1 MKNFRLRSSSFL
13 LLAALTGAATAH
25 EGHGMPGS
33 SHWHA
38 SDLLAPL
45 LVAALA
51 GLGWWLG
58 RRK

>member
-1 MKNFRLRSSSFL
+1 MLKNFSPVL
-13 LLAALTGAATAH
+13 LLILLASEAAAH

-38 SDLLAPL
+38 SDVLLPL
-45 LVAALA
+45 LVVACAA
-51 GLGWWLG
+51 LGWWLG

>member
-1 MKNFRLRSSSFL
+1 MKNLSPVFL
-13 LLAALTGAATAH
+13 LLLLAGTAAAH

-38 SDLLAPL
+38 SDLLLPL